1 MDSPRPVNERNWKM
15 IRIVQIGIGPLG
27 RKVTEHIAERSNMT
41 VVAAVDK
48 DPALEGKDLG
58 ELCSTGSLSVPV
70 SPSLEQALGQGAA
83 DVAVLT
89 TVSDLARITP
99 QIEEILG
106 FGLPVVT
113 TCEELAFPWET
124 APRAASRI
132 DSLAKKAG
140 VAVLATGVNPGF
152 LMDALPVVLSAVCQR
167 LDAVK
172 VSRIQDASTRRVPFQ
187 QKIGA
192 GLTLEQFEEKKR
204 RGSLRHVGLTESMQM
219 IASRIGWKLDRTE
232 DLITPVAAKTRID
245 TKSMSI
251 EAGMAAGVQQIGR
264 GFVGSEE
271 KITLTFRAS
280 IGEPSP
286 EDTVELLGTPHI
298 ISTIRGGVHGDV
310 ATCAITLNAV
320 GQVLRGEP
328 GLRTMVDLPPVSYFL
343 REE

>member
-1 MDSPRPVNERNWKM
+1 
-15 IRIVQIGIGPLG
+15 
-27 RKVTEHIAERSNMT
+27 MT

-48 DPALEGKDLG
+48 DPALAGKDLG
-58 ELCSTGSLSVPV
+58 ELCSTGSMGVPV

-89 TVSDLARITP
+89 TVSDLARIAP
-99 QIEEILG
+99 QIEEILH

-113 TCEELAFPWET
+113 TCEELVFPWET
-124 APRAASRI
+124 APQTASRI
-132 DSLAKKAG
+132 DSLAREEG

-152 LMDALPVVLSAVCQR
+152 LMDTLPIALSAVCQR
-167 LDAVK
+167 VDAVK

-187 QKIGA
+187 LKIGA
-192 GLTLEQFEEKKR
+192 GLSLEEFEKKKK
-204 RGSLRHVGLTESMQM
+204 RGDLRHIGLTESMQM

-232 DLITPVAAKTRID
+232 ELITPVVAKTRID
-245 TKSMSI
+245 TGSMSI

-264 GFVGSEE
+264 GFVGNDE

-280 IGEPSP
+280 VGEPSP

-298 ISTIRGGVHGDV
+298 VSTIQGGVHGDV

-320 GQVLRGEP
+320 AQVLRAEP
-328 GLRTMVDLPPVSYFL
+328 GLRTMVDLPPVACFFQ
-343 REE
+343 EG